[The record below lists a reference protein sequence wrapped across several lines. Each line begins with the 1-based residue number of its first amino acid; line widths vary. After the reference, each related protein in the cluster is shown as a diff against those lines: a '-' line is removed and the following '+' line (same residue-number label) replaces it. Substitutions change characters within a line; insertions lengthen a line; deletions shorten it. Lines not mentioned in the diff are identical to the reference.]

1 MLKHVKITLAVFCAA
16 AALTACKSSMKIKHL
31 PYPDAERTE
40 VVDNYFGTEVA
51 DPYRW
56 LEDDRSEQ
64 TAAWVAAEN
73 AVTQNYLD
81 QIPFREAMRARL
93 TELWAYPW
101 EGAPAKFGDYYY
113 FYRNDGRQNQ
123 AVLYRQASLD
133 AEPEVFLDPN
143 TLSEDGTVALSG
155 ISFSEDGRYLAYAAS
170 ASGSDWSDIHV
181 IRTADK
187 QPTGDIVKWVKLSNA
202 VWTPD
207 EKGFYYST
215 FDVPEAGV
223 YSSQNQYQKVYYHTL
238 GKPQSSDRLIHMD
251 TQHPLRYFA
260 SSVSKDGKWLFITAS
275 EGTSGSEILYRKSSD
290 KKFKVLLPGFAN
302 DHEIIRAENDK
313 LYVRTNLDA
322 PNYRVIRI
330 DLNNPSVIEEIIPEN
345 PKNMLEIVSK
355 PGDYMMASYL
365 EDAQSQVYQYDWNGK
380 LIRKVELPAIGS
392 AGGFSGKKGETE
404 AFYSLTNFTTPS
416 TVYRYDLAT
425 GESTLYKRPEV
436 KFSPEDYTTEQ
447 VFYTSKDGT
456 KVPMF
461 IVYRNGLKLDGNNPC
476 YLYAY
481 GGFQVSL
488 APWFNPAAIMF
499 MEQGGVYCVAN
510 LRGGL
515 EYGEEW
521 HRGGMLDKKQNV
533 FDDFIAAAEYLIA
546 NKYTSSKKLAIAGG
560 SNGGLLVGACE
571 VQRPDLFGVCLP
583 AVGVMDMLRY
593 HKFTIGWGW
602 VVEYGSSDDEEQ
614 FGYLY
619 KYSPLHNIKKGTKYP
634 ATLITTAD
642 HDDRV
647 VPAHSF
653 KFAAE
658 MQYAQGGDAPILIRI
673 DTKAGHGAGKPVSK
687 RLSAPRHSPVALD
700 ILFLKN
706 FTIPF
711 PFPYSIVNEQHPPVF
726 PTGATR
732 PCLDDC
738 REIFAPM
745 TNHGPYVSKLV
756 VEVGGIE
763 PSTLCVQSRCSPS

>member
-1 MLKHVKITLAVFCAA
+1 M
-16 AALTACKSSMKIKHL
+16 
-31 PYPDAERTE
+31 
-40 VVDNYFGTEVA
+40 
-51 DPYRW
+51 
-56 LEDDRSEQ
+56 
-64 TAAWVAAEN
+64 
-73 AVTQNYLD
+73 
-81 QIPFREAMRARL
+81 
-93 TELWAYPW
+93 
-101 EGAPAKFGDYYY
+101 
-113 FYRNDGRQNQ
+113 
-123 AVLYRQASLD
+123 
-133 AEPEVFLDPN
+133 
-143 TLSEDGTVALSG
+143 
-155 ISFSEDGRYLAYAAS
+155 
-170 ASGSDWSDIHV
+170 
-181 IRTADK
+181 
-187 QPTGDIVKWVKLSNA
+187 
-202 VWTPD
+202 
-207 EKGFYYST
+207 
-215 FDVPEAGV
+215 
-223 YSSQNQYQKVYYHTL
+223 
-238 GKPQSSDRLIHMD
+238 
-251 TQHPLRYFA
+251 
-260 SSVSKDGKWLFITAS
+260 
-275 EGTSGSEILYRKSSD
+275 
-290 KKFKVLLPGFAN
+290 LLPGFAN

-571 VQRPDLFGVCLP
+571 VQRPDLYAVCLP

-602 VVEYGSSDDEEQ
+602 AVEYGSSENEEQ
-614 FGYLY
+614 FDYIY
-619 KYSPLHNIKKGTKYP
+619 KYSPLHNIREGVQYP
-634 ATLITTAD
+634 ATLVTTAD

-653 KFAAE
+653 KFT
-658 MQYAQGGDAPILIRI
+658 AQIQHCQAGDAPILIRI
-673 DTKAGHGAGKPVSK
+673 ESKAGHGAGKPTSK
-687 RLSAPRHSPVALD
+687 RIDEEADTYAFLFQNIGVPYKPVA
-700 ILFLKN
+700 K
-706 FTIPF
+706 
-711 PFPYSIVNEQHPPVF
+711 
-726 PTGATR
+726 
-732 PCLDDC
+732 
-738 REIFAPM
+738 
-745 TNHGPYVSKLV
+745 
-756 VEVGGIE
+756 
-763 PSTLCVQSRCSPS
+763 